1 MESSNYRELL
11 RNNINFRRLWFGQLI
26 SELGTWFSFIA
37 ELGTVAM
44 LSGSPLAT
52 MVFLIS
58 RLLPVLIFAPLAGV
72 IVDRANRKKVLIAA
86 DLIRALLALGF
97 LTVNIG
103 APLWLVVLLS
113 GLITTSSTFFDAAK
127 NAAIANLVT
136 RKEMLTG
143 NVLMFSMRFLQFTL
157 GAALGGITAVK
168 FGYTAAFIVN
178 SLSYVASALFIWL
191 IPAGVMKNR
200 DPGEAHTSEV
210 EEGGNEAASN
220 FWRDVREGLEYIR
233 VTPFVRAIILVNIG
247 WALGGGMN
255 NLIFDRVARHEF
267 LPGAGDRGD
276 WNLALLWT
284 AGGAGL
290 FIGMMLARRAG
301 AWAADEQRAGA
312 LIGWSLLFH
321 GLCFAIGGLMPSLSM
336 IAGCLAI
343 SRLILGAEF
352 GFQETLMMRVIPDNY
367 RGRVFTTDRAL
378 ELSTM
383 TISMI
388 VSGSLLTWVNPRT
401 MIIVSGLLSASPGIV
416 WLLAMWRTRFGVPE
430 AAVRDSYSPTQH
442 PLPGV
447 VPAAQN
453 DFIMG
458 VEMESFETL
467 DVQVAKK

>member
-11 RNNINFRRLWFGQLI
+11 RNNINFRRLWVGQLI

-58 RLLPVLIFAPLAGV
+58 RLLPVLLFAPLAGV
-72 IVDRANRKKVLIAA
+72 IVDRANRKKVMIAA

-113 GLITTSSTFFDAAK
+113 GLITTASTFFDAAK
-127 NAAIANLVT
+127 NAAVANMVT

-168 FGYTAAFIVN
+168 FGYTTAFIVN

-191 IPAGVMKNR
+191 IPAGVMRNR
-200 DPGEAHTSEV
+200 EPGEALMAEV
-210 EEGGNEAASN
+210 EEGGNRASTR
-220 FWRDVREGLEYIR
+220 FWQEVREGLQFIR

-290 FIGMMLARRAG
+290 FIGMMLARRASS
-301 AWAADEQRAGA
+301 WAADERRAGA

-321 GLCFAIGGLMPSLSM
+321 GLCFALGGFMPSLSL
-336 IAGCLAI
+336 IACCLAI

-352 GFQETLMMRVIPDNY
+352 GFQETLMMRAIPDNY

-416 WLLAMWRTRFGVPE
+416 WLLAMWQTRFGVPA
-430 AAVRDSYSPTQH
+430 AAVRDGISPTQNT
-442 PLPGV
+442 LPGI
-447 VPAAQN
+447 VPPAQN
-453 DFIMG
+453 NFVVG
-458 VEMESFETL
+458 VEIESFETL
-467 DVQVAKK
+467 DVQVAEK

>member
-52 MVFLIS
+52 MAFLIS
-58 RLLPVLIFAPLAGV
+58 RLLPVLLFAPLAGV
-72 IVDRANRKKVLIAA
+72 IVDRANRKNVLIAA
-86 DLIRALLALGF
+86 DLIRAFLALGF

-103 APLWLVVLLS
+103 APLWLIVLLS
-113 GLITTSSTFFDAAK
+113 GLITTASTFFDAAK
-127 NAAIANLVT
+127 NAAVANMVT
-136 RKEMLTG
+136 REEMLTG
-143 NVLMFSMRFLQFTL
+143 NVLMFSMRFLQFTI

-168 FGYTAAFIVN
+168 FGYTTAFIVN
-178 SLSYVASALFIWL
+178 SFSFVASALFIWL
-191 IPAGVMKNR
+191 IPAAVMR
-200 DPGEAHTSEV
+200 SREPDEALTSEI
-210 EEGGNEAASN
+210 EERENHTPIN
-220 FWRDVREGLEYIR
+220 FWRDVRQGLEYIR
-233 VTPFVRAIILVNIG
+233 ATPFVRAIILVNIG

-276 WNLALLWT
+276 WNMAILWT
-284 AGGAGL
+284 AAGAGL

-301 AWAADEQRAGA
+301 AWAADPRRAGA
-312 LIGWSLLFH
+312 LIGWSLLIH

-336 IAGCLAI
+336 MAGCLAI

-352 GFQETLMMRVIPDNY
+352 GVQETLMMRVIPDNF

-388 VSGSLLTWVNPRT
+388 VSATLLTWVNPRT
-401 MIIVSGLLSASPGIV
+401 MIITSGLLSATPGVI

-430 AAVRDSYSPTQH
+430 AAVRDDYSPTQN
-442 PLPGV
+442 PLPGI
-447 VPAAQN
+447 VPPAQN
-453 DFIMG
+453 NFVVG